1 MGSKSDYLENK
12 VLDHVVR
19 DTVYTQATVVWS
31 ALFTVI
37 PSDTTAGTEV
47 TNATSGY
54 TRVTTS
60 FVTAGLT
67 TTGRTSNSAAV
78 SFVTV
83 AGGNTLTVVGWALM
97 DTSTVAAGNILYWAT
112 VTSTV
117 LEVGDQAT
125 FPSANIV
132 ITED

>member
-1 MGSKSDYLENK
+1 MGSKSDFFENE
-12 VLDHVVR
+12 VLDTFLR
-19 DTVYTQATVVWS
+19 NELFTAPATVWS

-37 PSDTTAGTEV
+37 PSDSTGGTEV
-47 TNATSGY
+47 TNASSGY

-60 FVTAGLT
+60 FVTAGAT
-67 TTGRTSNSAAV
+67 TAGRASSSAAV
-78 SFVTV
+78 TFVTV
-83 AGGNTLTVVGWALM
+83 AGGATLTVVGWALM
-97 DTSTVAAGNILYWAT
+97 DTSTVAAGNVLYWAT

-125 FPSANIV
+125 FPASNIV